1 MAFLEKF
8 SAAERALLV
17 SLPYRAG
24 VWISRIDRSGGSD
37 ASDMEMHALERIID
51 KKAASMF
58 ESAFVHEVMVE
69 LCAHKSEWPQWSGSN
84 ADVAADC
91 RAAVKIIREKLTPH
105 DVEGYCRNILFIGV
119 EVAKAF
125 REFDLNAPLSVR
137 LGALM
142 NSLMDKL
149 SGLAHGPE
157 HDSGS
162 LLNISYEE
170 DVALSGLSRA
180 LGIGDENCNTNEE

>member
-24 VWISRIDRSGGSD
+24 VWISRIDRSGGVD
-37 ASDMEMHALERIID
+37 ASDREMHALERIVD

-69 LCAHKSEWPQWSGSN
+69 LCAHKSDWPQWGASN

-91 RAAVKIIREKLTPH
+91 QNAVKLIREKLTPH

-137 LGALM
+137 LSALLNGM
-142 NSLMDKL
+142 MDKL

-157 HDSGS
+157 HDSGG

-170 DVALSGLSRA
+170 DIALSGLSKA
-180 LGIGDENCNTNEE
+180 LGIGGTNYKTNKE

>member
-8 SAAERALLV
+8 SAAERDLLV

-24 VWISRIDRSGGSD
+24 VWISRIDRSGGDD
-37 ASDMEMHALERIID
+37 ASNTEMRALERIID
-51 KKAASMF
+51 MKAASMF
-58 ESAFVHEVMVE
+58 ESAFVHEVMEE
-69 LCAHKSEWPQWSGSN
+69 LCAHKSDWPEWSASS

-91 RAAVKIIREKLTPH
+91 QAAVRLIREKLTPH

-125 REFDLNAPLSVR
+125 REFDLNAPLTAR
-137 LGALM
+137 LGAMM
-142 NSLMDKL
+142 NGLMDRL

-180 LGIGDENCNTNEE
+180 LGIGGIDYKTNKG